1 MKVLML
7 GWELPPHNSGG
18 LGVACFNLCKS
29 LSKRN
34 ISIDFAVPY
43 IAEHNIEFMNV
54 KYVINQDIK
63 AIQKSG
69 LAYESYKYEYKDG
82 TIIEHSLMDQVNF
95 YRDNIN
101 SVIKNRSYR
110 MIHAHD
116 WLTFKAAIRAK
127 EILNVPLIA
136 HVHATE
142 FDRAGGKEGNKLV
155 HEIEYMGLLN
165 ADKIIA
171 VSNLTRDL
179 IINKYN
185 IPKNKIDVVH
195 NSINI
200 NEFHIDEEKNSYI
213 YLSQMKSL
221 GYKIV
226 SNIGRLTIQKG
237 LVNLLQSARLVIEK
251 NPKTIFLIVGSGDQY
266 EELIELSAD
275 LGISRNVVFTNFQ
288 RGKNL
293 RDAFKIADLFVLPSI
308 SEPFGL
314 TALESMAY
322 NTPVL
327 VTYQS
332 GVSETINNC
341 LKVDFWDIQEIANK
355 IIACISSESLNRE
368 LSEQGFKEISSFS
381 WDHTANKIIKSYTLH
396 QQLVGA
402 R

>member
-1 MKVLML
+1 
-7 GWELPPHNSGG
+7 
-18 LGVACFNLCKS
+18 
-29 LSKRN
+29 
-34 ISIDFAVPY
+34 
-43 IAEHNIEFMNV
+43 
-54 KYVINQDIK
+54 
-63 AIQKSG
+63 
-69 LAYESYKYEYKDG
+69 
-82 TIIEHSLMDQVNF
+82 
-95 YRDNIN
+95 
-101 SVIKNRSYR
+101 
-110 MIHAHD
+110 
-116 WLTFKAAIRAK
+116 
-127 EILNVPLIA
+127 
-136 HVHATE
+136 
-142 FDRAGGKEGNKLV
+142 
-155 HEIEYMGLLN
+155 
-165 ADKIIA
+165 
-171 VSNLTRDL
+171 
-179 IINKYN
+179 
-185 IPKNKIDVVH
+185 
-195 NSINI
+195 
-200 NEFHIDEEKNSYI
+200 
-213 YLSQMKSL
+213 MKSL
-221 GYKIV
+221 GYKVV

-237 LVNLLQSARLVIEK
+237 LVNLLQSAKLVIEK